1 VQKYKFFRDEE
12 FYIFTS
18 SQIFFLN
25 FKLENFVQLILLKTS
40 IYGIYLTRSTLR
52 T

>member
-18 SQIFFLN
+18 TQIFFPEL
-25 FKLENFVQLILLKTS
+25 QT
-40 IYGIYLTRSTLR
+40 
-52 T
+52 